1 MNLRTLA
8 CLAALAGG
16 LVWVA
21 RAFQG
26 DDLPGVYWV
35 GSGLLAVALVAAG
48 TLLVKKGTWWL
59 RAIVAVAFP
68 LLVWSVYAVVRPAGD
83 PLAVDGVA
91 GGLAIVVA
99 GLVVARAPRSTA
111 RAGSHAR

>member
-1 MNLRTLA
+1 VGRPGLPGRRP
-8 CLAALAGG
+8 AGG
-16 LVWVA
+16 LLLG
-21 RAFQG
+21 F
-26 DDLPGVYWV
+26 
-35 GSGLLAVALVAAG
+35 GLLAFALATAG
-48 TLLVKKGTWWL
+48 TMLVKKGTWWL

-83 PLAVDGVA
+83 PLAMDGVA

-99 GLVVARAPRSTA
+99 GLVVARAPRSSAANRA